1 MRLILE
7 TERFLP
13 HLKCCLTSNFLYRY
27 MRPEEVFQNVSLTC
41 LNLRDIL
48 AKERIIHQLTE
59 RQLVLDTDND
69 MDKLKMKQRD
79 IEQQLSVLANNMKDL
94 FEENHKILNLL
105 RKKI

>member
-1 MRLILE
+1 
-7 TERFLP
+7 
-13 HLKCCLTSNFLYRY
+13 

-69 MDKLKMKQRD
+69 MDKIKLKQRD
-79 IEQQLSVLANNMKDL
+79 IEQQLSVLANNMKEL
-94 FEENHKILNLL
+94 SEENHKILAFLK
-105 RKKI
+105 KKI